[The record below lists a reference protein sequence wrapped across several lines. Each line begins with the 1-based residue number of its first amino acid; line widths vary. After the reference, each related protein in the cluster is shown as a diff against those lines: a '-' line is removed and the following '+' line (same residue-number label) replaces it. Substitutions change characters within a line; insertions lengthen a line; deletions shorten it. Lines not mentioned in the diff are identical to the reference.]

1 MKWICSLML
10 ILFTAKALPQEK
22 DRVDFKTAEGT
33 LSFFLQEQRVQGEIS
48 YRFTVLK
55 DTDTIALD
63 AKNMQVV
70 LAPEDSLKPKLINT
84 AQKIYFLYPFKS
96 NRTYSVKL
104 MYEVEKPKQALYFL
118 NWYSENPQIWSQG
131 QGKENSY
138 WLPSIDDA
146 NTKMRFNICYD
157 VPKGYRAIGNGTLIK
172 HSTRE
177 DRELWHYEMHHPI
190 SSYLVAVAIGKYQ
203 KKEIHSAKGLPITLY
218 YEQKFHQYLEPTYRY
233 TRRIFD
239 FLEAEIGI
247 DYPFTN
253 YKLVPVRDFMYAGM
267 ENATTTLFSESFFTD
282 SIGFIDRNFVNV
294 NAHELAHQW
303 FGDDVTEK
311 SSKDHWLQEGFAAY
325 YALLA
330 EKEIFGEDYFYFKLY
345 QSAEKLKSNSDQGKG
360 QSLLNPKANA
370 LTFYEKG
377 AWALHVLR
385 EKVGEEAFKKGVR
398 SFLQTHAY
406 QNASVNDF
414 IKQMEKSS
422 GQDLTSFTDQWL
434 KQSAFQDEEALASLK
449 KSKFITAY
457 MEVVSLRPL
466 SLSAKYEQLLKALE
480 FPLNPYIGQEVV
492 LQLIAEN
499 PSDQRLKLLEKAF
512 ESNQTMV
519 RQTLAES
526 LVKIPKAL
534 QTAYESLLEDPSYL
548 TQEKTLLNLWLNFP
562 EDRARYLDRLEHT
575 QGFYTKNIRML
586 WLTLS
591 IVTPDYQP
599 DQKEAHYSEL
609 SRYTAPRYD
618 YSIRENAFGF
628 LYQIN
633 RFTTESYK
641 NLLQATL
648 HPAWQF
654 QKFSKALLKELLK
667 EEGHR
672 KNLNALKSVL
682 NAEEIKVLEHY
693 LNE

>member
-1 MKWICSLML
+1 ML
-10 ILFTAKALPQEK
+10 ILFAVKVFPQQK
-22 DRVDFKTAEGT
+22 SSVDFKTAEGT
-33 LSFFLQEQRVQGEIS
+33 LSFFPEEQRVQGEIS
-48 YRFTVLK
+48 YRFTVLRNI
-55 DTDTIALD
+55 DTIALD
-63 AKNMQVV
+63 AKNMKVE
-70 LAPEDSLKPKLINT
+70 LAPGDTLKPKLINT
-84 AQKIYFLYPFKS
+84 TKKIYFLYPFKS
-96 NRTYSVKL
+96 NQTYAIKII
-104 MYEVEKPKQALYFL
+104 YEVEEPKQALYFS
-118 NWYSENPQIWSQG
+118 NWHSDNPQIWSQG
-131 QGKENSY
+131 QGKENSH

-146 NTKMRFNICYD
+146 NDKIKFTIRYS
-157 VPKGYRAIGNGTLIK
+157 VPKGYRAIGNGTLVK
-172 HSTRE
+172 HVVQE
-177 DRELWHYEMHHPI
+177 DEEIWHYQMHHPI
-190 SSYLVAVAIGKYQ
+190 SSYLVAVAVGKYQ
-203 KKEIHSAKGLPITLY
+203 KKEIHSTKGIPITLY
-218 YEQKFHQYLEPTYRY
+218 YEQKFQKYLEPTYRY
-233 TRRIFD
+233 TQRIFD
-239 FLEAEIGI
+239 FLETEIGI

-360 QSLLNPKANA
+360 QALLNPKANA

-377 AWALHVLR
+377 AWALHILR
-385 EKVGEEAFKKGVR
+385 EKVGEEAFKNGIR

-414 IKQMEKSS
+414 MEQMMKSS

-434 KQSAFQDEEALASLK
+434 KQSAFQDEDALASLK
-449 KSKFITAY
+449 KSTFITAY
-457 MEVVSLRPL
+457 MEVIRLRPL
-466 SLSAKYEQLLKALE
+466 SLSAKYDLLLKALE
-480 FPLNPYIGQEVV
+480 FPTNPYIGQEVV
-492 LQLIAEN
+492 QQLIAEN
-499 PSDQRLKLLEKAF
+499 PSEQRLKLLEKAF
-512 ESNQTMV
+512 ETNQTMI

-526 LVKIPKAL
+526 LVKIPKEL
-534 QTAYESLLEDPSYL
+534 QKAYESLLKDPSYR
-548 TQEKTLLNLWLNFP
+548 TQEEALLNLWLNFP
-562 EDRARYLDRLEHT
+562 EDRSRYLDRLQHT

-591 IVTPDYQP
+591 IVTTGYQS
-599 DQKEAHYSEL
+599 DQKEAHYREL
-609 SRYTAPRYD
+609 SHYTAPQYD
-618 YSIRENAFGF
+618 YAIRENAFGL

-633 RFTTESYK
+633 RFTTENYK
-641 NLLQATL
+641 NLLQASL

-667 EEGHR
+667 EEVHR
-672 KNLNALKSVL
+672 ENLNSLKPELNAQEVKVL
-682 NAEEIKVLEHY
+682 NHY
-693 LNE
+693 LSK